1 MWIFLYRFHK
11 IYPCRKT
18 LSDYTNL
25 FTQNYYKNNESISKI
40 NMLEE
45 TSLEFMLRKVD
56 ETKNY
61 LLDEI
66 KHND

>member
-1 MWIFLYRFHK
+1 MYRFHK
-11 IYPCRKT
+11 IYPGRKT
-18 LSDYTNL
+18 LSDYTN
-25 FTQNYYKNNESISKI
+25 FVTQNYYKKSESISKI
-40 NMLEE
+40 YMLEE

-66 KHND
+66 KHNE

>member
-1 MWIFLYRFHK
+1 
-11 IYPCRKT
+11 
-18 LSDYTNL
+18 
-25 FTQNYYKNNESISKI
+25 
-40 NMLEE
+40 MLEE

-66 KHND
+66 KHNE